1 MTGYPALFSP
11 FKLGRLSLRNRLAH
25 ASMTTRFCRDGVLT
39 GEMINYHRNR
49 AEGGTGLIV
58 TEPLALLP
66 RQTADPRRPSVY
78 TDAGLDALKR
88 LVDAVEGAD
97 TRLLG
102 QVQESGR
109 GRHEVGRSGNAIG
122 ASALPDDLSWTVPYA
137 MTRGEVEGLIDDFAE
152 SVQKLQSCGF
162 SGVEISAGHGHIFHQ
177 FLSPQANHRDDAY
190 GGDVTGRTRLIAH
203 LIDAIRNLC
212 GHDFIVGLKLP
223 GEDYV
228 PGGIDL
234 NEAAAIA
241 RTLARQGGFDYWTF
255 AWGAHANS
263 LYAHLPDAHSERSPY
278 LSKIKQLREAAP
290 GIPCG
295 ALGYM
300 TDPNEAEYALTS
312 GVAELAFYGR
322 PLVTDP
328 AFGNKAREGREG
340 EIRYCVSCN
349 TCWQTIVEGN
359 RLECDN
365 NPRVGMAVESD
376 WTPEQVATPKTIA
389 IIGGGIAGLET
400 AWVAAARGHRVTLF
414 CKSEEVGGKTRLHAD
429 LPGGENLSSIYDY
442 QYAAARRHGVRFRLG
457 ETASPGA
464 VLDLSPDIV
473 VLATGSRLSAPDFVP
488 MDYWEAGFIADLRSF
503 TADFFGRSQTGS
515 PPLSGA
521 LLIYDKDHT
530 AMTYAAA
537 EFFSDRFAKVVIAT
551 PRERLGS
558 DISLVNRQGFYER
571 LCKKSVEILTLVEPC
586 FLDELEDAIVRFK
599 NVYSGAETV
608 LENIAAITFATP
620 RIPNNELFP
629 ALSSK
634 GAEPYLI
641 GDAYAPGSVLAATR
655 AGHRLGL
662 EL

>member
-1 MTGYPALFSP
+1 MASYPALFSP
-11 FKLGRLSLRNRLAH
+11 FKLGKLCLPNRLAH

-49 AEGGTGLIV
+49 AEGGAGLIV

-66 RQTADPRRPSVY
+66 RQTIDPRRPSVY

-88 LVDAVEGAD
+88 LADAIEDAD

-102 QVQESGR
+102 QVQEPGR

-122 ASALPDDLSWTVPYA
+122 ASALPDDLSWTVPHP
-137 MTRGEVEGLIDDFAE
+137 MTTGEIEGLINDFAE
-152 SVQKLQSCGF
+152 SVQKLQTCGF
-162 SGVEISAGHGHIFHQ
+162 SGVEISAGHGHVFHQ

-234 NEAAAIA
+234 GEAAAIA
-241 RTLARQGGFDYWTF
+241 RTLARHGGFDYWTF

-263 LYAHLPDAHSERSPY
+263 LHAHLPDAHSERAPY
-278 LSKIKQLREAAP
+278 LSKIKQLRAVARE
-290 GIPCG
+290 IPCG

-300 TDPNEAEYALTS
+300 TDPGEAEYALTS
-312 GVAELAFYGR
+312 GIAELAFYGR

-349 TCWQTIVEGN
+349 TCWRTIVDGN

-376 WTPEQVATPKTIA
+376 WLPEPVATPKTIA
-389 IIGGGIAGLET
+389 IVGGGIAGLET
-400 AWVAAARGHRVTLF
+400 AWVAAARGHKVTLF
-414 CKSEEVGGKTRLHAD
+414 CKSDQVGGKTRLHAG

-442 QYAAARRHGVRFRLG
+442 QYEAALRHGVRFRLG
-457 ETASPGA
+457 ETANPNA

-473 VLATGSRLSAPDFVP
+473 VLATGSRLSVPDFVP
-488 MDYWEAGFIADLRSF
+488 MEYWEAGFITDLRSF
-503 TADFFGRSQTGS
+503 TANFLQRSRS
-515 PPLSGA
+515 ESGA

-530 AMTYAAA
+530 DMTYAAA
-537 EFFSDRFAKVVIAT
+537 EFFSGIFARVLIAT

-586 FLDELEDAIVRFK
+586 FLDELGDAIVRFK
-599 NVYSGAETV
+599 NIYSGAATV
-608 LENIAAITFATP
+608 LEDVVAVTFATP
-620 RIPNNELFP
+620 RIPNNELFS
-629 ALSSK
+629 ALSNK
-634 GAEPYLI
+634 GVEPYLI